1 MRTWV
6 WKRGRLL
13 TRTSKPLSNIKGKT
27 CHILP
32 KRCLFTLQE
41 QLMVRRTPSPIEE
54 RAPVNTEI
62 LSCFPIYSSKTSFIS
77 LAPNESSLHTQEVH
91 SPASLMPALPT
102 QQNIKYRL
110 AYSLSTAFLFP
121 EPLWCSL
128 QNFATSFNTVHKV
141 WSSLVVGFMSLTN
154 DGIALCHTQHFQAFH

>member
-1 MRTWV
+1 MWCEDV
-6 WKRGRLL
+6 GVKKRK
-13 TRTSKPLSNIKGKT
+13 TTYTYFKTSQQHQRKNMPYSS
-27 CHILP
+27 

-62 LSCFPIYSSKTSFIS
+62 LSRFPIYSSKTSFIS
-77 LAPNESSLHTQEVH
+77 LAPYESSLHTQEVH

-141 WSSLVVGFMSLTN
+141 
-154 DGIALCHTQHFQAFH
+154 